1 MKNEMTKTQA
11 FIEGFIAKPIKN
23 EYFNLWDLNAI
34 IRKKQA
40 KLYNENIKFREKQ
53 IEKITKTKN
62 I

>member
-1 MKNEMTKTQA
+1 MTKTQA

-23 EYFNLWDLNAI
+23 EHFNLWDLNDI

-53 IEKITKTKN
+53 IKKIAKTKN
-62 I
+62 V